1 MKKISAIFLI
11 LFLTTSC
18 VETVAIGSIAA
29 IAVVAREKTLSTT
42 ADDVA
47 IAAQID
53 KNFLT
58 SGLKGLSSSIGVMV
72 NEGRVLL
79 TGVVRDE
86 NKAHLAAEIAWKVK
100 GVKEVID
107 EIEVSKN
114 GVGMRDFSDP
124 LTDSYIT
131 SVIKTKLFFYPQIA
145 PSNYKVVT
153 FKHVVYLLGV
163 YKSEGDLKELL
174 RIVSKTY
181 GVKKV
186 VNYVISADD
195 SRRKS

>member
-1 MKKISAIFLI
+1 MKKIFVAFLL

-18 VETVAIGSIAA
+18 VETVVVGSFAT
-29 IAVVAREKTLSTT
+29 IAVVTREKTLSAT

-47 IAAQID
+47 IVAQID

-58 SGLKGLSSSIGVMV
+58 NGLKGLSNSVSVTV

-79 TGVVRDE
+79 TGVIRDAD
-86 NKAHLAAEIAWKVK
+86 KGHLALDIAWKTS

-107 EIEVSKN
+107 EVEVNQN
-114 GVGMRDFSDP
+114 GVGVHDFSSTF
-124 LTDSYIT
+124 TDSYIT
-131 SVIKTKLFFYPQIA
+131 SVIKAKLFFYPQIY
-145 PSNYKVVT
+145 PSNYKVTT
-153 FKHVVYLLGV
+153 FNRVVYLLGS
-163 YKSEGDLKELL
+163 YKSDSDLKELL

-186 VNYVISADD
+186 VNYVISANDN
-195 SRRKS
+195 RRK